1 MKTATPHTSG
11 EPVQGEES
19 NCSHNSTPCPRSQAA
34 ERPNLTPDRDQSE
47 RFLNLLDEEADG
59 FSFQT
64 FDDNKNRKDHRLVR
78 VLHGTLAEHW
88 QELCRLN
95 QAGAGVFVTVQET
108 DLRGRKTE
116 NIVRGRA
123 IFQEADRPGC
133 PELPTPAHI
142 EVESSPGKH
151 HRYVLVDGCPLDG
164 FTAMQERMVESFGSD
179 PAAKDIARV
188 LRVAGFY
195 HMKNPDRPHMVRIVS
210 ESGELP
216 LPYTKALPLFPP
228 VQQKPRPAPSDA
240 DHQVNNLAEVQSAL
254 SAIDPD
260 LDYHQWVAVGM
271 ALHDWSGGS
280 TVGLEAWGRWS
291 SNGAKYQKGECS
303 GKWASFA
310 GGGVTIK
317 TVFDMA
323 AKNGWRWQGGGDP
336 GDPASDF
343 SDHQDGEAGPDGWPD
358 PLPIVQH
365 ETSTPYP
372 LEALP
377 PIIGSAVQEIV
388 QFVQCPVA
396 LAASSVLSIVSTAGQ
411 ALADVQRDEGLEG
424 PISLFFETVGDSG
437 ERKTTVDN
445 LSARALR
452 QWDLEAAAANKPVMD
467 QYEMDLAAWQAER
480 DGLLLAIKDAKK
492 RGEDTSELKEQLQ
505 ALAATK
511 PDRPKQPRLQLE
523 DTTAEATA
531 EVLVQQWPTGGL
543 LSNEGGAVLG
553 GHSMRKET
561 VMANLAL
568 LNVLWDGGTR
578 RQDRKTAG
586 SYTVRGV
593 RLTLGIAIQEAT
605 ARAFLDGPGALAR
618 GIGFLARFLFAWPE
632 STQGTRLY
640 REPPS
645 SWPNLNR
652 FHERVRELL
661 DRPLPMAD
669 DGTLDPLL
677 LKLAPEAK
685 SAWIDFYNEVEVEL
699 RPGRE
704 MAETRDVASK
714 AADNVARMAA
724 LFHLFEGDTGHHIGV
739 EHINRASA
747 IVTWHLYE
755 ARRFLGEI
763 AVPVEVRHAEQ
774 LEAWLVQQCNANGA
788 NRVDRSFIL
797 TSGPNPTRR
806 KAPLDAALK
815 ELFEAGRVR
824 SIKVD
829 RKAIVEVNPALL
841 AGRGDHGTA

>member
-1 MKTATPHTSG
+1 LKRKVDEARRQAK
-11 EPVQGEES
+11 EQRKRE
-19 NCSHNSTPCPRSQAA
+19 QAA
-34 ERPNLTPDRDQSE
+34 AAAKARERIEQAPAADPSHPYLKTKAINPHGARQDGDLLLIPMVSEAGKLLAVQTIDQ
-47 RFLNLLDEEADG
+47 DG
-59 FSFQT
+59 DKMFWPSGCT
-64 FDDNKNRKDHRLVR
+64 TK
-78 VLHGTLAEHW
+78 
-88 QELCRLN
+88 
-95 QAGAGVFVTVQET
+95 GAVF
-108 DLRGRKTE
+108 K
-116 NIVRGRA
+116 I
-123 IFQEADRPGC
+123 
-133 PELPTPAHI
+133 
-142 EVESSPGKH
+142 
-151 HRYVLVDGCPLDG
+151 
-164 FTAMQERMVESFGSD
+164 GSD
-179 PAAKDIARV
+179 PVPGEPILIAEGFATGAAIHEATGHQV
-188 LRVAGFY
+188 IVAFNAGNLE
-195 HMKNPDRPHMVRIVS
+195 HHDHPVILCADDDAETEGNPGI
-210 ESGELP
+210 
-216 LPYTKALPLFPP
+216 TKATAAA
-228 VQQKPRPAPSDA
+228 QAIGGK
-240 DHQVNNLAEVQSAL
+240 LAV
-254 SAIDPD
+254 P
-260 LDYHQWVAVGM
+260 GM
-271 ALHDWSGGS
+271 AKKADFWDLRA
-280 TVGLEAWGRWS
+280 E
-291 SNGAKYQKGECS
+291 
-303 GKWASFA
+303 
-310 GGGVTIK
+310 
-317 TVFDMA
+317 
-323 AKNGWRWQGGGDP
+323 QGGEAVQAAVAAAVEIATGT
-336 GDPASDF
+336 
-343 SDHQDGEAGPDGWPD
+343 DHQDGEAGAEGWSD

-424 PISLFFETVGDSG
+424 PISLYFETVGDSG

-480 DGLLLAIKDAKK
+480 DGQLLAIKDAKK

-505 ALAATK
+505 ALAAMK
-511 PDRPKQPRLQLE
+511 PERPKQPRLQLE

-553 GHSMRKET
+553 GHSMRRET

-568 LNVLWDGGTR
+568 LNTLWDGGTR

-618 GIGFLARFLFAWPE
+618 GIGFLARFLFSWPE

-640 REPPS
+640 REPPA
-645 SWPNLNR
+645 SWPCLNR

-661 DRPLPMAD
+661 DRPLPLAD

-677 LKLAPEAK
+677 LKLSPEAK
-685 SAWIDFYNEVEVEL
+685 SAWIDFYNEVEQEL

-774 LEAWLVQQCNANGA
+774 LEAWLVQQCNANGS

-824 SIKVD
+824 SIKLD

-841 AGRGDHGTA
+841 AGRGDHGAA

>member
-1 MKTATPHTSG
+1 MTKKIPPTGGRPG
-11 EPVQGEES
+11 RGGES
-19 NCSHNSTPCPRSQAA
+19 NHPKCTTSCPRSQAA
-34 ERPNLTPDRDQSE
+34 ERPNLSPDRDQAE
-47 RFLNLLDEEADG
+47 RFLRLLDEDAER
-59 FSFQT
+59 FTFQT
-64 FDDNKNRKDHRLVR
+64 FDDSRDRKDHRLVR
-78 VLHGTLAEHW
+78 VLHGTLPEHW
-88 QELCRLN
+88 RELCRLN
-95 QAGAGVFVTVQET
+95 QAGAGVFVTVNET
-108 DLRGRKTE
+108 DLNGRKTE
-116 NIVRGRA
+116 NIVRVRA

-133 PELPTPAHI
+133 PELPTVPHI
-142 EVESSPGKH
+142 VVESSPGKH
-151 HRYVLVDGCPLDG
+151 HRYILVDRCPLDG
-164 FTAMQERMVESFGSD
+164 FSPLQERLVESYGSD
-179 PAAKDIARV
+179 PNAKDLARV
-188 LRVAGFY
+188 LRLPGFY
-195 HMKNPDRPHMVRIVS
+195 HLKNPDQPHRVRIVL

-216 LPYTKALPLFPP
+216 LAYDEAMRIFPP
-228 VQQKPRPAPSDA
+228 VVRQPRPAPA
-240 DHQVNNLAEVQSAL
+240 DTGTPANLAEVQSAL
-254 SAIDPD
+254 SVLDPD
-260 LDYHQWVAVGM
+260 MDYHQWVAVGM

-280 TVGLEAWGRWS
+280 AVGLETWGRWS
-291 SNGAKYQKGECS
+291 KNGASYRQGECTYKWQS
-303 GKWASFA
+303 FDGAGK
-310 GGGVTIK
+310 TIR
-317 TVFDMA
+317 TVFDLA
-323 AKNGWRWQGGGDP
+323 VKAGWRWQGGSDP

-343 SDHQDGEAGPDGWPD
+343 ADHQDGDAGAEGWPD

-365 ETSTPYP
+365 EASAPYP
-372 LEALP
+372 TEALP
-377 PIIGSAVQEIV
+377 PTIGSAVQEIV

-424 PISLFFETVGDSG
+424 PISLYFETVGDSG

-452 QWDLEAAAANKPVMD
+452 QWDLESAAANKPVMD

-492 RGEDTSELKEQLQ
+492 RGEVTSEQKEQLQ
-505 ALAATK
+505 ALVAMK
-511 PDRPKQPRLQLE
+511 PERPKQPRLQLE

-568 LNVLWDGGTR
+568 LNTLWDGGTR

-618 GIGFLARFLFAWPE
+618 GIGFLARFLFSWPE

-640 REPPS
+640 RKPPA
-645 SWPNLNR
+645 SWPSLNR

-677 LKLAPEAK
+677 LKLSPEAK
-685 SAWIDFYNEVEVEL
+685 SAWIDFYNEVEQEL

-714 AADNVARMAA
+714 AADNVARLAA
-724 LFHLFEGDTGHHIGV
+724 LFHLFEGAEGHYIGV
-739 EHINRASA
+739 EHINRAST

-763 AVPVEVRHAEQ
+763 AVPVQVRHAEQ
-774 LEAWLVQQCNANGA
+774 LEAWLLHQCHANGS
-788 NRVDRSFIL
+788 NRVARSLIM
-797 TSGPNPTRR
+797 THGPNPTRG

-829 RKAIVEVNPALL
+829 RKIIVEMNPILL